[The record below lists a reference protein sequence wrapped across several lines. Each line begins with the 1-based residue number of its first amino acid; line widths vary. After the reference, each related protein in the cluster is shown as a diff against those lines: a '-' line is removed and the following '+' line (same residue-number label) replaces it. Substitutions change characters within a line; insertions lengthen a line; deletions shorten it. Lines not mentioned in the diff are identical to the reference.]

1 MEKRVVLYA
10 SNGMVL
16 TDGKTYGKIIY
27 LADPISEYS
36 YREITDAEY
45 EQILKEKEESETI

>member
-10 SNGMVL
+10 SQGMVL
-16 TDGKTYGKIIY
+16 TNGTTYGKIIY

-45 EQILKEKEESETI
+45 AEILKREEEAQTI

>member
-1 MEKRVVLYA
+1 MEKRTVLYA
-10 SNGMVL
+10 SQGMVL
-16 TDGKTYGKIIY
+16 TNGKNYGKIIY

-45 EQILKEKEESETI
+45 EQILKEQEESQTI